1 LTISFLGYL
10 ESLPNHQTI
19 IYWIPNHKTIIF
31 GGMVTFM
38 VNPAPPF
45 WQIQGEE
52 LPKSASAPGLTALQ
66 FKSLGIFCAPFVS
79 RSIAESPGK
88 RDAATG

>member
-1 LTISFLGYL
+1 
-10 ESLPNHQTI
+10 
-19 IYWIPNHKTIIF
+19 
-31 GGMVTFM
+31 M

-66 FKSLGIFCAPFVS
+66 FKSLGVFCAPFVS